1 MIFNTEERVA
11 WEYWATERRLS
22 GVKPSTSMEAFIY
35 GYRLGKESKVKPQW
49 FEEYIGAS
57 ITNIRQGNNEH
68 VLTTYAEIRNA
79 EGGLL
84 VAASFD
90 YCINRMHE
98 VSKAIS
104 GVETK

>member
-1 MIFNTEERVA
+1 M
-11 WEYWATERRLS
+11 
-22 GVKPSTSMEAFIY
+22 
-35 GYRLGKESKVKPQW
+35 KPQW

-57 ITNIRQGNNEH
+57 ITNIRQGKNEH

-90 YCINRMHE
+90 HCIQRMFE
-98 VSKAIS
+98 VAKAIS

>member
-1 MIFNTEERVA
+1 MIFNKEEQEA
-11 WEYWATERRLS
+11 WTGWATARFLS
-22 GVKPSTSMEAFIY
+22 GVQPSTSMEAFIY
-35 GYRLGKESKVKPQW
+35 GYRLGKESKVNPQW

-57 ITNIRQGNNEH
+57 ITNIRQGKNEH

-90 YCINRMHE
+90 YCIQRMFE

-104 GVETK
+104 GVE

>member
-1 MIFNTEERVA
+1 MNA
-11 WEYWATERRLS
+11 
-22 GVKPSTSMEAFIY
+22 
-35 GYRLGKESKVKPQW
+35 QW

-57 ITNIRQGNNEH
+57 ITNIRQGSNEH
-68 VLTTYAEIRNA
+68 VLTTYAEIRNS

-104 GVETK
+104 GVSND

>member
-1 MIFNTEERVA
+1 MIFNKEEQEA
-11 WEYWATERRLS
+11 WTGFATERRLS
-22 GVKPSTSMEAFIY
+22 GVQPSTSMEAFIY
-35 GYRLGKESKVKPQW
+35 GYRLGKESQMNPQW
-49 FEEYIGAS
+49 YEEYIGAS

-84 VAASFD
+84 VGASFD
-90 YCINRMHE
+90 YCIQRMFE

-104 GVETK
+104 GVE